1 MVRYASRWSFD
12 GEMGIASIQYNFILC
27 TVQIS
32 LDLVTLLQILRLP
45 DERRRVPV

>member
-1 MVRYASRWSFD
+1 MVRYTSRWSFD
-12 GEMGIASIQYNFILC
+12 REMGIASAQYKIILC